1 MISNRGGK
9 RPHFS
14 LVAGSDLCHH
24 ITLHV
29 VNRLVAAPVAR
40 IDQTPNR
47 WQHLDPNRYKTASQT
62 LPTFVTTKRVKNP
75 EDTIYMADGYSGAH
89 IVGNWL

>member
-1 MISNRGGK
+1 MQFALTQFG
-9 RPHFS
+9 
-14 LVAGSDLCHH
+14 VM
-24 ITLHV
+24 
-29 VNRLVAAPVAR
+29 
-40 IDQTPNR
+40 
-47 WQHLDPNRYKTASQT
+47 TASQT

>member
-1 MISNRGGK
+1 M
-9 RPHFS
+9 
-14 LVAGSDLCHH
+14 
-24 ITLHV
+24 
-29 VNRLVAAPVAR
+29 
-40 IDQTPNR
+40 
-47 WQHLDPNRYKTASQT
+47 TASQT